1 MLFKPDSIA
10 NKSFTDIFVVS
21 EKYSIDIPA
30 FSLISFILFPR
41 VLKKV
46 LTGCI
51 LTFIIW
57 LKGIINTDIDKKECK
72 LNYI

>member
-1 MLFKPDSIA
+1 MLSKPDSNS
-10 NKSFTDIFVVS
+10 NKSFTGMFVVS

-46 LTGCI
+46 LSEGI
-51 LTFIIW
+51 LNFIICS
-57 LKGIINTDIDKKECK
+57 KGGITTNYNNSVCK
-72 LNYI
+72 VK